1 MNTDVVRCHA
11 DRVFD
16 KTMLTL
22 KESPLYVSFFT
33 VANFDYIVNL
43 LEQNYNVTLSE
54 SYRRDVLDMMM
65 RCFEYHPPNLES
77 LNQLVLTQLRPMFSK
92 LRMEQNRYRR
102 NVYDNQTSAF
112 IFPDNIPEQVCKRK
126 ESLSFMDAL
135 FGPNE
140 CNVAAFRQFRTG

>member
-1 MNTDVVRCHA
+1 MNTDVIRCHA

-22 KESPLYVSFFT
+22 KESPLYVSFFNVT
-33 VANFDYIVNL
+33 NFEYLVQSL
-43 LEQNYNVTLSE
+43 QKNYNVTLSE
-54 SYRRDVLDMMM
+54 SYRRDVLDMMI
-65 RCFEYHPPNLES
+65 RCFDYHPPNLDS
-77 LNQLVLTQLRPMFSK
+77 LNQLVYTQLRPMFSN
-92 LRMEQNRYRR
+92 LRLEQNRYKR
-102 NVYDNQTSAF
+102 NIYDNQTTTF

-140 CNVAAFRQFRTG
+140 CNAAAFQKFRTG